1 MKNYSHKDPNSE
13 VPRSHP
19 WTDGETDPNHRYYD
33 FKENRELISEV
44 LEDFI
49 SFKSNPAIKTFYGLL
64 HWLNGEKSRLESNDS
79 AFRGPKPT
87 SNKNSQKA
95 MQCDGRLMILYR
107 DLMLNTSLQHVETLE
122 KGIRF
127 FLDQIDQDFR
137 WGVIGTTIMK
147 ANYRKLATNGSDLP
161 GYELSLS
168 FWSWGDTESEVMA
181 NLNRVFEN
189 MTKCL
194 KRLNAEII
202 EAGM

>member
-33 FKENRELISEV
+33 FKENRELIPEV

-49 SFKSNPAIKTFYGLL
+49 PFKNSPAIKTFYEFL
-64 HWLNGEKSRLESNDS
+64 HWLNGEESRLESNDS
-79 AFRGPKPT
+79 AFRGLVPN
-87 SNKNSQKA
+87 SNKNSPKT
-95 MQCDGRLMILYR
+95 MQCKGRLMILYR
-107 DLMLNTSLQHVETLE
+107 DLMLNTSLQHVERLE
-122 KGIRF
+122 KRIKF

-147 ANYRKLATNGSDLP
+147 VNYRELATNGSDLQ
-161 GYELSLS
+161 GYQLSLS
-168 FWSWGDTESEVMA
+168 FWSWGDTESESMA

-189 MTKCL
+189 MAECL
-194 KRLNAEII
+194 KCLNAEIV